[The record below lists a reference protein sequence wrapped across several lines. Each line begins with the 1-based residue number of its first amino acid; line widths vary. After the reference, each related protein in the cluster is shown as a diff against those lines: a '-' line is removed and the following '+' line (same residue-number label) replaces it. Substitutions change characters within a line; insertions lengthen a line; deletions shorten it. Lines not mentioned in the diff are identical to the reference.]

1 MGESLLRSCD
11 SKLLKAERFVKEF
24 EGLEGKLKFDCNRLG
39 RPLEYGRSGDQKA
52 ISNDNEAYKDKC
64 SRARRWW
71 SHGSTI
77 ALLRDCRVHAA
88 CEVKAGIHA
97 LRMRLRT
104 RRPGKEISMK
114 KAVAMVVAI
123 CAVCVALPSRA
134 QVKMT
139 RDQILFY
146 TSEWKGDRFPDGRPK
161 LPDALLKRAVDMT
174 IEDVWEYLRAHG
186 YRNQYEGG
194 WQALHMDKP
203 FAGRALTAQ
212 YMPTRPDM
220 QKAITAEGKA
230 EGRVSGTNSW
240 PINELQIGDVYVADG
255 FGKVIEGTLIGSNLG
270 NAVAAHTHTG
280 FVFDAGIR
288 DQEENREI
296 PDFNGFY
303 RGYDPSAWA
312 DMELTG
318 INVPVR
324 IGRAVVLPGD
334 LVLAKPEGVL
344 FVPAILAEDA
354 ISTAEFTAL
363 TDDYNFEL
371 NREGKNGAQF
381 EGGWTPAKYDAF
393 AKWIDAHPDKL
404 KMPRSEFDALLAKAK
419 QPRP

>member
-1 MGESLLRSCD
+1 MH
-11 SKLLKAERFVKEF
+11 
-24 EGLEGKLKFDCNRLG
+24 GKLREG
-39 RPLEYGRSGDQKA
+39 ETHMQ
-52 ISNDNEAYKDKC
+52 
-64 SRARRWW
+64 
-71 SHGSTI
+71 
-77 ALLRDCRVHAA
+77 
-88 CEVKAGIHA
+88 
-97 LRMRLRT
+97 
-104 RRPGKEISMK
+104 
-114 KAVAMVVAI
+114 KAVATLLML
-123 CAVCVALPSRA
+123 CALLCAAPAFS

-139 RDQILFY
+139 RDQMLFY
-146 TSEWKGDRFPDGRPK
+146 TSEWKGERFPDGRPK
-161 LPDALLKRAVDMT
+161 LPDSLIKRAVDMT
-174 IEDVWEYLRAHG
+174 IEDVWEFLRDHG
-186 YRNQYEGG
+186 YRNQFEGG
-194 WQALHMDKP
+194 WQALHIEKP

-220 QKAITAEGKA
+220 QRAIVAEGQA

-240 PINELQIGDVYVADG
+240 PIHELQLGDVYVADG
-255 FGKVIEGTLIGSNLG
+255 FGKIIEGTLIGSNLG

-280 FVFDAGIR
+280 FVFDGGIR

-296 PDFNGFY
+296 SDFNGFY

-354 ISTAEFTAL
+354 ISHAEFTAL
-363 TDDYNFEL
+363 TDDFNFEL

-393 AKWIDAHPDKL
+393 AKWIAAHPEKL
-404 KMPRSEFDALLAKAK
+404 KMPRSEFDALLEKAK
-419 QPRP
+419 QPKTGRNAGTPEP